1 MKENLVRTVLFM
13 ADQRGVCEDVYRCNE
28 SGKVFIRQECNETH
42 VRWLTGSKWSG
53 GYEAD
58 CHMKEG
64 LLLRVVK
71 KDGNLL
77 FEERISQSS
86 GVIGTWA
93 QKKGPFSWEAINAL
107 AAKHAKQLNLHTYE
121 EWKEWL
127 MADAK
132 ASGYTGY
139 GDNWLYAMSEYS
151 QPKKIA
157 QHDYLG
163 KTAYA
168 VVQECRHKACGK
180 KWRCYEIRNDALDTC
195 LAICGY
201 KFEEESN

>member
-1 MKENLVRTVLFM
+1 MKENLVRTVLLM

-180 KWRCYEIRNDALDTC
+180 KWRCYEIRNDA
-195 LAICGY
+195 GY
-201 KFEEESN
+201 LPCHLWVQI